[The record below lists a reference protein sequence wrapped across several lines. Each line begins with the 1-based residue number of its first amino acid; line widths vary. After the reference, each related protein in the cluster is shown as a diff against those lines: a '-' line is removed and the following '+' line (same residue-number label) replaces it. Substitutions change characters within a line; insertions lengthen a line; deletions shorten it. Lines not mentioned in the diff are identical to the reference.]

1 MTVEFDVD
9 GWGAVKGIQVDCG
22 DEPELS
28 KAVIVALYGLPK
40 FVAGRKDDARVIDHC
55 IFTYAITELFL
66 AP

>member
-1 MTVEFDVD
+1 MSDVL
-9 GWGAVKGIQVDCG
+9 GSGNCG
-22 DEPELS
+22 DEPELA

-40 FVAGRKDDARVIDHC
+40 FDPAKKDSARVIDHC